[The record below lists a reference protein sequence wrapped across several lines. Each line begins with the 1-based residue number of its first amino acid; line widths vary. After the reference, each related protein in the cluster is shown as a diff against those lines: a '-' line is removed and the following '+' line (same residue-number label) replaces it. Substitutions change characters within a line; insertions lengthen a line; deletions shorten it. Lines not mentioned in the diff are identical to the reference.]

1 MSKQQKLDADLK
13 VIQQINFTRNLDRI
27 ENTTIVFNIEEEKLT
42 NLDFFTRKWESI
54 VNLFYFNI
62 NTK

>member
-27 ENTTIVFNIEEEKLT
+27 ENTTIVFNIEEEK
-42 NLDFFTRKWESI
+42 
-54 VNLFYFNI
+54 
-62 NTK
+62 